1 MKLREFLLH
10 LFVLASATAW
20 ELFLA
25 YNSLRLYEYY
35 IKGGTIHLSGVIKCW
50 KEYSPSLT
58 FVILVLLPAIVLIA
72 LHIYTKNPALK
83 KSSLSVG
90 IPILLVVLMPL
101 VSDDDTLWLG
111 GMLLTSIVSGIVL
124 GKGKLEKALLVI
136 QGFFPGIHSFHNYR
150 GRTLCLMLNPSRFV
164 LMHRR

>member
-25 YNSLRLYEYY
+25 YNLRWLYKYY
-35 IKGGTIHLSGVIKCW
+35 IKGGMIHLRGVIKCW
-50 KEYSPSLT
+50 SEYSPSLT

-83 KSSLSVG
+83 KSGLSVG
-90 IPILLVVLMPL
+90 MPILFAVLMPL
-101 VSDDDTLWLG
+101 VSEDGILLLG

-136 QGFFPGIHSFHNYR
+136 QGFFPAFIVFMIIGGGLH
-150 GRTLCLMLNPSRFV
+150 GAC
-164 LMHRR
+164 

>member
-25 YNSLRLYEYY
+25 YNTLRLDEYY
-35 IKGGTIHLSGVIKCW
+35 IKSGIIHLSGGVIKCW
-50 KEYSPSLT
+50 REYSPSLT

-72 LHIYTKNPALK
+72 LHIYTKNPILK

-90 IPILLVVLMPL
+90 IPILFVLSMPL
-101 VSDDDTLWLG
+101 VSSNDALWLW
-111 GMLLTSIVSGIVL
+111 GMLLTSILTSIVL
-124 GKGKLEKALLVI
+124 GKGKLEKAFLVI
-136 QGFFPGIHSFHNYR
+136 QGFFPAFIVFMIIGWGLHVS
-150 GRTLCLMLNPSRFV
+150 C
-164 LMHRR
+164 